1 MRREEPSQDN
11 IYSEATV
18 CSPLTES
25 SAPELEAYQSHQ
37 SPAVSPC
44 EDKLKAAAESQTS
57 ASPPRQA
64 EQQHEEQS
72 EDGYEVMN
80 SIGPRGGE
88 ASSSESPVL
97 VLKEPNTPALGGT
110 VNLILSFGNTG
121 DSQVQVLEPPARMEE
136 VEEEP
141 EPVHRVSTYLHV
153 KDNNMALTPVYE
165 SITLPRQKTRSAAS
179 ASSSLSPSS
188 SSSSPSSSGPTPQT
202 TSVSFHPLTRSGS
215 SSIFS
220 SVKRMGKKRKR
231 KRDARRHTIQKIMGV
246 EEQTDEA
253 PIYACEAI
261 TYDTQTWPLKEGRRK
276 KSSPKSSASG
286 DGVEPM
292 AYMKNPLLK
301 DIDTECS
308 GEYSITPYA
317 VSEGSS
323 ALPSTSQVRSHCR
336 FLSLGSVLSFEL
348 PKDMSLIPSIQD
360 IITIGPPESKKGAVT
375 HPDPRSERHTAL
387 SSFKQTRSPPAAAVS
402 STTGYPETQT
412 VVVKDLPDMDKK
424 LQPPPPPALDE
435 DEDQTVPCNDLSKT
449 QFGCSGTISLHEDA
463 EQEWDQ
469 MSSELN
475 TSISGREGTS
485 QPSQVPLCVNQAH
498 SPMCVKRVLDFSGP
512 RV

>member
-44 EDKLKAAAESQTS
+44 EDKLKAAADSQTS

-64 EQQHEEQS
+64 EQQDEEQS

-97 VLKEPNTPALGGT
+97 VLKEPSTPALGGT

-136 VEEEP
+136 VEEEAS

-188 SSSSPSSSGPTPQT
+188 SSSSPSSSGPAPQT

-220 SVKRMGKKRKR
+220 SLKRMGKKRKR

-276 KSSPKSSASG
+276 KSSPKSPASG

-323 ALPSTSQVRSHCR
+323 GLPSTSQVRSHCR
-336 FLSLGSVLSFEL
+336 FLSLGSVLSFDL

-375 HPDPRSERHTAL
+375 HPEPRSERHTAL

-402 STTGYPETQT
+402 STTGCPETQT
-412 VVVKDLPDMDKK
+412 VVVKDLPD

-463 EQEWDQ
+463 EQDTINAQ
-469 MSSELN
+469 D
-475 TSISGREGTS
+475 
-485 QPSQVPLCVNQAH
+485 PKV
-498 SPMCVKRVLDFSGP
+498 CVKRVLDFSGP